1 MKKLFNKSIEIKI
14 LVFVIVLS
22 LVMFTLFAFFLLIHI
37 GKRLDNEAKAL
48 NNLKIEEIRHFIQQ
62 TAHSSYLQALFYSTE
77 RSVLPAYKMAYS
89 GNINDENSPQ
99 SQAAREMLRKSLKK
113 NMDEFEASEGE
124 KLNLHFHLPPAR
136 SLVRLWRDKQ
146 IRKNGKWMDIS
157 DDLRGFR
164 QTILDITSG
173 KMRDIKGIEIGNDG
187 FAIRGICPIVDGNK
201 IIGTVEVLGSFDGIF
216 QKIQYSEKETLSVVM
231 RKEFLSVADQ
241 LRNPEKNPVL
251 GNMVFVSSTNRELF
265 LNIAEKLEANL
276 FNSGVNHTIVENYF
290 ISIFPIEDYEK
301 KIIGYGIFFR
311 DFSDGQ
317 REMNLLLVLIPVL
330 LIISVL
336 FVFLII
342 RFVFRKMIFRPLAH
356 AVEVAD
362 SISSGDLSFTLD
374 VQFNDDEIGKI
385 VNKILKTAEILKDTI
400 SSIIKNT
407 EEVLSFSS
415 EIEATSQRLSQSASE
430 QAASVE
436 EISATLSNIE
446 ENISS
451 NLDKA
456 NETNALAAR
465 SSNLAKAGGESVKRS
480 LDALLKI
487 SEKIGIIKSIA
498 EQTNLL
504 ALNATI
510 EAARSGEMGKGFA
523 VVANEINKL
532 ADEASHAS
540 KEISEL
546 AHSSVSVAETTGNDI
561 MAIIPASGDTAV
573 NVEAIKTSS
582 REQLHGVSEV
592 NIGMEQLNTTTRTT
606 ASASEELSATAMT
619 LVEKAKELKKA
630 VDFFRL

>member
-1 MKKLFNKSIEIKI
+1 MKKLLKKSIEIKT
-14 LVFVIVLS
+14 LVFIIVLS
-22 LVMFTLFAFFLLIHI
+22 LVMFTLFAFFLVIYI
-37 GKRLDNEAKAL
+37 GKRLDSEAKAL

-62 TAHSSYLQALFYSTE
+62 NAHSSYLQAMFYSTE
-77 RSVLPAYKMAYS
+77 RSVLPAYKMAHS

-113 NMDEFEASEGE
+113 NLDGFEASEGE

-136 SLVRLWRDKQ
+136 SLVRLWRDNQ
-146 IRKNGKWMDIS
+146 IRKNGQWVDIS
-157 DDLRGFR
+157 DDLRGYR

-173 KMRDIKGIEIGNDG
+173 KMTYIKGVEIGNDG

-216 QKIQYSEKETLSVVM
+216 KKIQYSEKETLTVVM
-231 RKEFLSVADQ
+231 KKEFLPIADK
-241 LRNPEKNPVL
+241 LRDPENNPVL
-251 GNMVFVSSTNRELF
+251 GNMVFVSSTNKELF
-265 LNIAEKLEANL
+265 LKIAEKMGNEY
-276 FNSGVNHTIVENYF
+276 FRSGVNHTIVENYY
-290 ISIFPIEDYEK
+290 ISIFPLEDYEK

-317 REMNLLLVLIPVL
+317 REMNLLLVLIPAL
-330 LIISVL
+330 SIISVL
-336 FVFLII
+336 FVFLVT
-342 RFVFRKMIFRPLAH
+342 RFVLHKMIFRPLAH
-356 AVEVAD
+356 AGDVAD
-362 SISSGDLSFTLD
+362 AISSGDLSFTLD
-374 VQFNDDEIGKI
+374 MQFNNDEIGKI
-385 VNKILKTAEILKDTI
+385 VNKILKTAEILKETI
-400 SSIIKNT
+400 MSIIKNT
-407 EEVLSFSS
+407 EEVLYSSS

-430 QAASVE
+430 TAASVE
-436 EISATLSNIE
+436 EMSATLYGIE
-446 ENISS
+446 KNISS
-451 NLDKA
+451 NVEKA
-456 NETNALAAR
+456 NQTNALATR
-465 SSNLAKAGGESVKRS
+465 SSDLAKTGGESVKRS

-532 ADEASHAS
+532 ADEASIAS

-546 AHSSVSVAETTGNDI
+546 AKTNVSVAETTGDDI

-582 REQLHGVSEV
+582 QEQLHGVSEV
-592 NIGMEQLNTTTRTT
+592 NIGMEQLNTITQTT

>member
-1 MKKLFNKSIEIKI
+1 MKKLLKKSIEIKT
-14 LVFVIVLS
+14 LVFIIVLS
-22 LVMFTLFAFFLLIHI
+22 LVMFTLFAFFLVIYI
-37 GKRLDNEAKAL
+37 GKRLDSEAKAL

-62 TAHSSYLQALFYSTE
+62 NAHSSYLQAMFYSTE
-77 RSVLPAYKMAYS
+77 RSVLPAYKMAHS

-113 NMDEFEASEGE
+113 NLDGFEASEGE

-136 SLVRLWRDKQ
+136 SLVRLWRDNQ
-146 IRKNGKWMDIS
+146 IRKNGQWVDIS
-157 DDLRGFR
+157 DDLRGYR

-173 KMRDIKGIEIGNDG
+173 KMTYIKGVEIGNDG

-216 QKIQYSEKETLSVVM
+216 KKIQYSEKETLTVVM
-231 RKEFLSVADQ
+231 KKEFLPIADK
-241 LRNPEKNPVL
+241 LRDPENNPVL
-251 GNMVFVSSTNRELF
+251 GNMVFVSSTNKELF
-265 LNIAEKLEANL
+265 LKIAEKMGNEN
-276 FNSGVNHTIVENYF
+276 FRSGVNHTIVENDY
-290 ISIFPIEDYEK
+290 ISIFPLEDYEK

-317 REMNLLLVLIPVL
+317 REMNLLLVLIPAL
-330 LIISVL
+330 SIISVL
-336 FVFLII
+336 FVFLVT
-342 RFVFRKMIFRPLAH
+342 RFVLHKMIFRPLAH
-356 AVEVAD
+356 AGDVAD
-362 SISSGDLSFTLD
+362 AISSGDLSFTLD
-374 VQFNDDEIGKI
+374 MQFNNDEIGKI
-385 VNKILKTAEILKDTI
+385 VNKILKTAEILKETI
-400 SSIIKNT
+400 MSIIKNT
-407 EEVLSFSS
+407 EEVLYSSS

-430 QAASVE
+430 TAASVE
-436 EISATLSNIE
+436 EMSATLYGIE
-446 ENISS
+446 KNISS
-451 NLDKA
+451 NVEKA
-456 NETNALAAR
+456 NQTNALATR
-465 SSNLAKAGGESVKRS
+465 SSDLAKTGGESVKRS

-532 ADEASHAS
+532 ADEASIAS

-546 AHSSVSVAETTGNDI
+546 AKTNVSVAETTGDDI

-582 REQLHGVSEV
+582 QEQLHGVSEV
-592 NIGMEQLNTTTRTT
+592 NIGMEQLNTITQTT